1 MAYKGQYTIFCLC
14 FGRKHYTF
22 GFYLSSTMKESREKV
37 VKYKKNLKIGERFQ
51 TQQNIPLKILMGI
64 IQRMIRSVP
73 QGSEHQH
80 S

>member
-1 MAYKGQYTIFCLC
+1 
-14 FGRKHYTF
+14 
-22 GFYLSSTMKESREKV
+22 MKESREKV

-51 TQQNIPLKILMGI
+51 TQQNIPLNILMGI